1 MVYPLLLDPVSNA
14 QKCTA
19 DTLIAY
25 KSPLQASH
33 GMVMRHDAKKA
44 AVKWFYDT
52 VPLHAEATPGIA
64 KDANRMLRSALS
76 PKDGAASPGTCMQA
90 LEIVAATLKK
100 RRSERIKKAVAVAKA
115 KAEAEKAASE
125 AAKTRAGQKRKAFRS
140 KVGR

>member
-64 KDANRMLRSALS
+64 KDANRMLHWWNY
-76 PKDGAASPGTCMQA
+76 KASY
-90 LEIVAATLKK
+90 
-100 RRSERIKKAVAVAKA
+100 
-115 KAEAEKAASE
+115 
-125 AAKTRAGQKRKAFRS
+125 
-140 KVGR
+140 